1 MKRRIFV
8 TILSTI
14 LLWNSAQV
22 PGSIPQVY
30 ANGSEMTSIQETT
43 EEETVESVS
52 DIEIDRVENVE
63 TISENNLTVEET
75 IEIEETTEALIEET
89 AVTAV
94 EKTTEGT
101 ISEDIA
107 TEIETESISEEET
120 TEFESVEE
128 SEEDTVEASSTEED
142 SSKEDS
148 GEEYT
153 EELLTEPEETIS
165 EDVATEIETE
175 TETEN
180 EIETESISQ
189 EECIETAAE
198 NVSISRYNRSEN
210 AVSLSEDIWIEGF
223 ERESDAL
230 RYTGG
235 AVTQNLQIYHNG
247 NLLKEGKDYK
257 LTYRNNV
264 NAGEYYLPNAPSVR
278 ISMVGQYSG
287 NQTLFFTI
295 EPRDITDGCAYETE
309 QIVYYK
315 KKLSISVPEII
326 LGDGKLSYR
335 KDYEC
340 DYTTLPENY
349 KYGDSY
355 EEGTD
360 YEYTVNGKGNFTGSF
375 TVKLIV
381 LKDKKLDF
389 QNAVVELDKESYEY
403 NGVALSKSD
412 VSILSVKAGKTEL
425 APELYEYSVF
435 ADGAGTGYVKVYPSE
450 AGKEAGYA
458 GMKELE
464 IDVIGDRSIEDA
476 VLGAGW
482 QESVVFSKKALDEKG
497 GIFQSQTDLLVY
509 GEEREALTE
518 GVDYSIAYYNNG
530 KIGQATVVFTGIG
543 RYRGTLQKTYDIT
556 PNLDLQIVWKQ
567 TDDGGNPVTLYAKGG
582 VVPQFSLIENAGTE
596 DAYTLSEKTDYTVKV
611 TDNRQ
616 VGFMTCEITGKG
628 NFKGYS
634 SVSQIEI
641 LSGDIGAGTIEV
653 EDRVFSEKANA
664 WKAPVVIRDA
674 NGTKLWA
681 GIDYDQNL
689 IYSYEGMELEET
701 PAVGTTIQVT
711 AVGKNQFEGSSITA
725 EYRICAKKIK
735 ELVIKI
741 DDQVYTG
748 SAIELDFEDIHVY
761 ESWLDYYTGVEMISP
776 CYEIAGYSNNKNT
789 GKAKVTLRGI
799 GEYGAE
805 KTYTFKIVKKKYE
818 PIRVS
823 EVALDETELS
833 MGVDSKRELTAAVL
847 PLDAEN
853 KTILW
858 MTSDSRIAT
867 VDKDGIITAKSPGKV
882 TIMAISQDGGKKASC
897 DVTVAI
903 IPVKS
908 FSLNTDEITGFEGT
922 TYQLE
927 AADILPADAL
937 VRTIQWESSQPEIA
951 AVDENGQVSLKS
963 AGMAVIK
970 AYSADR
976 QFVRH
981 CMVFVEKEGDVKPEG
996 NYLTPQM
1003 FRTSKDSDDTKAFNR
1018 AIQNLGDGCDTVYVP
1033 SGTYY
1038 INAEV
1043 SIVLKSNM
1051 NLILSDGAILQ
1062 ALGNSNDHSDVILV
1076 RDVSGVTI
1084 TGGNIRGERYQHNG
1098 SAGEWGMGI
1107 GIYDST
1113 NIHVDKVSVSN
1124 CWGDGIY
1131 IGSKHDQDLDAG
1143 STAIRVTNSYFFN
1156 NRRNNMSI
1164 VCAENMTV
1172 DNCRFEYANG
1182 TSPEYGIDIE
1192 TNNSNNPCEHI
1203 TISNS
1208 TFTGNG
1214 VAAMGIVTTADDIN
1228 IVGCVMN
1235 GAFINYAGTNVT
1247 LSNTTING
1255 EMCARIGVDME
1266 DGSVVNDGSEQ
1277 EDVLVAHF
1285 LAGESTFTL
1294 GKYGINDVN
1303 QMSGAIVEDEDSV
1316 TGNTLQLKRLTIG
1329 NQESGF
1335 YLDINE
1341 LTEGLVPALKA
1352 GVNYRFEYS
1361 VKGNGFWGTKTNQ
1374 TGWYPIVLTSERY
1387 TTGFTTYR
1395 AKSASSCQILFYAVD
1410 KVQDMMIEI
1419 ESFKIYE
1426 VR

>member
-1 MKRRIFV
+1 MKRKMNRRIFV

-14 LLWNSAQV
+14 LLWNSMQV

-30 ANGSEMTSIQETT
+30 ANGSEMTGIQENVG
-43 EEETVESVS
+43 EDALKSVS
-52 DIEIDRVENVE
+52 DNEIDRVENVD
-63 TISENNLTVEET
+63 TISENNLIVEET
-75 IEIEETTEALIEET
+75 TEIEETTEELIEES
-89 AVTAV
+89 AITAV
-94 EKTTEGT
+94 EETTEGT
-101 ISEDIA
+101 TSEDVT

-128 SEEDTVEASSTEED
+128 SGEDAVEEFSTEEF
-142 SSKEDS
+142 S
-148 GEEYT
+148 T
-153 EELLTEPEETIS
+153 EELLTEPEETTL
-165 EDVATEIETE
+165 EDFSTEIETE
-175 TETEN
+175 
-180 EIETESISQ
+180 SVSQ
-189 EECIETAAE
+189 EESVETLTE
-198 NVSISRYNRSEN
+198 EVTIGSYNRSEN
-210 AVSLSEDIWIEGF
+210 ALSLSEDIWIEGF
-223 ERESDAL
+223 ERESGSL
-230 RYTGG
+230 RYTGE

-295 EPRDITDGCAYETE
+295 EPRDMTDGCAYETE
-309 QIVYYK
+309 QIVYHK

-326 LGDGKLSYR
+326 LGDRKLSYR

-389 QNAVVELDKESYEY
+389 QNAVVELDKECYEY

-425 APELYEYSVF
+425 SPELYEYSVF

-458 GMKELE
+458 GVKELE

-482 QESVVFSKKALDEKG
+482 QESVVFSKKALDENG

-509 GEEREALTE
+509 GEEREALIE
-518 GVDYSIAYYNNG
+518 GVDYSITYYNNG
-530 KIGQATVVFTGIG
+530 KTGQASVIFTGIG
-543 RYRGTLQKTYDIT
+543 RYKDTLQKTYDIT
-556 PNLDLQIVWKQ
+556 PNLDLQIVWEQ
-567 TDDGGNPVTLYAKGG
+567 TDDGGNPVTLYTKDGA
-582 VVPQFSLIENAGTE
+582 VPRFSVIENAGTE
-596 DAYTLSEKTDYTVKV
+596 DAYTLSEKTDYTVKM

-616 VGFMTCEITGKG
+616 VGFMTCEIIGKG

-641 LSGDIGAGTIEV
+641 LAGDISAGTVEV
-653 EDRVFSEKANA
+653 EDRVFSEKVNA

-689 IYSYEGMELEET
+689 IYSYEGMESEEV

-748 SAIELDFEDIHVY
+748 SAIELDSEDIHVY
-761 ESWLDYYTGVEMISP
+761 ESWLDYYTGVEMVSP

-799 GEYGAE
+799 GAYGAE

-823 EVALDETELS
+823 EVTLDETEFS

-908 FSLNTDEITGFEGT
+908 FSLNKDEITGFEGT

-927 AADILPADAL
+927 AADILPADAS
-937 VRTIQWESSQPEIA
+937 VRTMQWESSQPEIA
-951 AVDENGQVSLKS
+951 AVDENGKVSLNK

-976 QFVRH
+976 QFVRK

-1003 FRTSKDSDDTKAFNR
+1003 FRTSNDSDDTKAFNR

-1033 SGTYY
+1033 AGTYY
-1038 INAEV
+1038 INVEV

-1051 NLILSDGAILQ
+1051 NLILSDDAILQ
-1062 ALGNSNDHSDVILV
+1062 ALGNSNDQSDVILV

-1084 TGGNIRGERYQHNG
+1084 TGGSIRGERYQHKG
-1098 SAGEWGMGI
+1098 SAVEWGMGI
-1107 GIYDST
+1107 GIYDSA
-1113 NIHVDKVSVSN
+1113 NIHVDNVSVSN

-1131 IGSKHDQDLDAG
+1131 VGSKHDKDLDAG
-1143 STAIRVTNSYFFN
+1143 STAISVANSYFFN

-1164 VCAENMTV
+1164 VCADNMTV

-1208 TFTGNG
+1208 TFTGNR

-1255 EMCARIGVDME
+1255 EMCARIGVDMK

-1277 EDVLVAHF
+1277 EDVLVAQF
-1285 LAGESTFTL
+1285 SAGESAFTL
-1294 GKYGINDVN
+1294 GEYGINDAN

-1316 TGNTLQLKRLTIG
+1316 TGKTLQLKRLTTG

-1341 LTEGLVPALKA
+1341 LTGSLVPALKA

-1361 VKGNGFWGTKTNQ
+1361 IKGSGFWGTKTNQ

-1387 TTGFTTYR
+1387 ATGFTTYK

-1410 KVQDMMIEI
+1410 KVQDMILEI